1 MKTCKHCNNIFD
13 TKDKPAGWMANHS
26 RWCTD
31 NPKRSQYTIDSAKSR
46 AGITKQSLIKRAA
59 GIKNAWAAGKY
70 NDMGSK
76 QYATKIKNGTLNH
89 TIESK
94 EKISQAAL
102 KSKHRRL
109 IRSVREYVKADGS
122 KVMLDSSWEEA
133 LAKRLDELKIEW
145 IRPELP
151 IQYLTPDGKTHNYFP
166 DFYLLKYDMFLDPKN
181 PYALRVQKEKIDII
195 KSIMNNLIII
205 ETLEECQ
212 SFNIK

>member
-31 NPKRSQYTIDSAKSR
+31 NPKRSQYTIDSAKAR

-59 GIKNAWAAGKY
+59 GIKNAWVAGKY

-76 QYATKIKNGTLNH
+76 GYATKIKNGTLNH

-109 IRSVREYVKADGS
+109 IRSVREYVKPDGS
-122 KVMLDSSWEEA
+122 KVMLDSSWEEE

-145 IRPELP
+145 VRPELP

-181 PYALRVQKEKIDII
+181 PYALRVQKEKLDII
-195 KSIMNNLIII
+195 KTIINNLIII
-205 ETLEECQ
+205 GTLEECK